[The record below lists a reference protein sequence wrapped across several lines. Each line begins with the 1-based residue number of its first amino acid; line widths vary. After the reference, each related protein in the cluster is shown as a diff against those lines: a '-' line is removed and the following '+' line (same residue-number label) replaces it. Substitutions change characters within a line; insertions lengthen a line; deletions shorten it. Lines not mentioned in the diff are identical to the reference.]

1 MSMTREFR
9 EAQRSADDGRRAY
22 RSVWCLRDG
31 AAEILSVE
39 ETAENKQVT
48 IRLDGSLRS
57 DALFFFKDELFALA
71 TMDSDVILDC
81 EALKSISNKCQK
93 GLIETQQLMDSLGR
107 GTLTLVKLPKEILA
121 DFNASGVAGAVE
133 IE

>member
-9 EAQRSADDGRRAY
+9 ESTRTQTDGGREY
-22 RSVWCLRDG
+22 RSVWTLAEQG
-31 AAEILSVE
+31 AEILTAE
-39 ETAENKQVT
+39 ETAKGKQVL
-48 IRLDGSLRS
+48 IRLRGKLRS
-57 DALFFFKDELFALA
+57 DTLHYFKDELLALA
-71 TMDSDVILDC
+71 TVDSDVTLDC
-81 EALKSISNKCQK
+81 EELTGISNVCQK

-121 DFNASGVAGAVE
+121 DFQASGVAGALD